1 MLGHAQEPLSVPWD
15 SPALPMMERRGSHS
29 SEEGHDV
36 RFDSLT
42 KGQAYCL
49 FISHTLSMW
58 NSRMYE
64 FGVVR
69 VLRVIS
75 KAVKPS
81 AVG

>member
-1 MLGHAQEPLSVPWD
+1 MLGHAQEPLSIPWA
-15 SPALPMMERRGSHS
+15 SPALPIMDRRGSHS
-29 SEEGHDV
+29 GEEGHDV
-36 RFDSLT
+36 PFDNLT

-64 FGVVR
+64 FSVVR
-69 VLRVIS
+69 VLGVIL

-81 AVG
+81 AVR